1 MKFIKNHSMN
11 LQIQESYIYEKN
23 NFLKSKKSQILIDEL
38 LKIIM
43 LCFLKWRNGEFY
55 NNNEGLLCLN
65 EEDYYILKNKNI
77 I

>member
-1 MKFIKNHSMN
+1 MN

-23 NFLKSKKSQILIDEL
+23 NFLKSKKSQILMDEL

-43 LCFLKWRNGEFY
+43 LCFLNWRNGEFY

>member
-1 MKFIKNHSMN
+1 MN

>member
-1 MKFIKNHSMN
+1 MN

-23 NFLKSKKSQILIDEL
+23 NFLKSKKSQILMDEL

>member
-1 MKFIKNHSMN
+1 MN

-43 LCFLKWRNGEFY
+43 LCFLNWRNGEFY